1 MAAWILAQGLSAE
14 RPLVILSDNS
24 VEHALFALA
33 AQHVGVPSA
42 AISPAYSLMSK
53 DFDKLRSMVSL
64 LEPGAIYVS
73 AMQPFAAAL
82 AAIQPLHSA
91 TIVSGNAAD
100 TGAIS
105 FRTIAA
111 TLETPDVAKAF
122 AAVTPDTIA
131 KFLFTSGSTGTPKA
145 VINTQRMLTSSQQAK
160 AQTWSFLEGS
170 GDGLVILDWLP
181 WSHTFGANHNFNLV
195 LRNGGT
201 LFVDGGKPAPGLFA
215 TSLANLR
222 SVMPTVYF
230 NVPRG
235 FDMLIAALRSDDELR
250 RRFFSEVK
258 FAFYAGAALP
268 QNLWDA
274 LEELSIKTVGRALP
288 MVSAWGSTE
297 TSPLATDCH
306 FQAQRSGNIGVPI
319 PGTELK
325 LVPSGD
331 KLEVRVRGPNVTP
344 GYWKAPELTAQ
355 AFDAEGFYLI
365 GDAVTFADPARPE
378 LGLFFDGRVAEDFK
392 LNSGTWVSVGTLRVA
407 GIAALAPLAQD
418 IVVTGHGGDEVRF
431 LVFPN
436 IAACRA
442 HAGLTDSADVKDVI
456 GHDKVR
462 HSIAQGLAKL
472 KAQSGNSSGHATRA
486 LLLAEPASVDG
497 GEITDK
503 GYINQRAVLT
513 RRAQAVATLDDD
525 GFRRMDRL
533 RRVRR
538 GTSDLARHAGTSP
551 AMTKSKSFALTNLL
565 PKQLTCE
572 SFRAIARFTDR
583 AVELPCRA
591 GRKRMLERSGPSGP
605 NARAHQAGWNAGARL
620 AVVAVARS
628 GAALAGHGA
637 EILVQ
642 PPQQV
647 DQNLP
652 LVFLQAGQQPPL
664 AFERGHDHLVVD
676 RAPARGQRDGV
687 GAAVVGCGAD
697 RDQAALLQHRKIAAD
712 RPLVEADHVAD
723 PRGRNAGLDRQQR
736 HDPPFRDVD
745 AEIALIKHR
754 RAVRQLVGDEGDER
768 RNVAV
773 EIEQRAVIGGCG
785 LHWARP
791 ARFPAKGNLAHVS
804 IIAAELRPSNRDMGQ
819 GFTRTNFGRSR

>member
-1 MAAWILAQGLSAE
+1 MTPLAARRDDPEVLFAAPEIVADHRADGSILLKSTAPLKPSARCVGDWLEHWARQTPDRVFLGERASVDAPWTTITYKDALGQVRATAAWILAQGLSAE
-14 RPLVILSDNS
+14 RPLVILGDNS
-24 VEHALFALA
+24 VDHALFALA

-42 AISPAYSLMSK
+42 AISPAYSLMSR
-53 DFDKLRSMVSL
+53 DFDKLKSMITL

-73 AMQPFAAAL
+73 GTKPFAAAL
-82 AAIQPLHSA
+82 AAIKPLHSA
-91 TIVSGNAAD
+91 KIISGNAEDAD
-100 TGAIS
+100 AIS
-105 FRTIAA
+105 FRSIGA
-111 TLETPDVAKAF
+111 TPETPDVEKAF

-131 KFLFTSGSTGTPKA
+131 KFLFTSGSTGAPKA

-160 AQTWSFLEGS
+160 AQTWAFLEGAR
-170 GDGLVILDWLP
+170 DLVILDWLP

-201 LFVDGGKPAPGLFA
+201 LYVDGGKPAPGLFA

-235 FDMLIAALRSDDELR
+235 FDMLIAALRGDDELR
-250 RRFFSEVK
+250 RRFFGEVK

-274 LEELSIKTVGRALP
+274 LEELSIKTSGRALP

-306 FQAQRSGNIGVPI
+306 FQANRSGNIGVPI

-325 LVPSGD
+325 LVPSGE

-355 AFDAEGFYLI
+355 AFDADGFYLI

-407 GIAALAPLAQD
+407 GISALAPLAQD

-442 HAGLTDSADVKDVI
+442 HAGLPDSAEVKDVL
-456 GHDKVR
+456 GHEKIR
-462 HSIAQGLAKL
+462 AAIAQGLAKL
-472 KAQSGNSSGHATRA
+472 KAQSGHSSGHATRA

-513 RRAQAVATLDDD
+513 RRA
-525 GFRRMDRL
+525 
-533 RRVRR
+533 
-538 GTSDLARHAGTSP
+538 GT
-551 AMTKSKSFALTNLL
+551 
-565 PKQLTCE
+565 
-572 SFRAIARFTDR
+572 
-583 AVELPCRA
+583 V
-591 GRKRMLERSGPSGP
+591 
-605 NARAHQAGWNAGARL
+605 
-620 AVVAVARS
+620 
-628 GAALAGHGA
+628 AALDNDTSAEWIGCAG
-637 EILVQ
+637 
-642 PPQQV
+642 
-647 DQNLP
+647 
-652 LVFLQAGQQPPL
+652 
-664 AFERGHDHLVVD
+664 
-676 RAPARGQRDGV
+676 
-687 GAAVVGCGAD
+687 
-697 RDQAALLQHRKIAAD
+697 
-712 RPLVEADHVAD
+712 
-723 PRGRNAGLDRQQR
+723 
-736 HDPPFRDVD
+736 
-745 AEIALIKHR
+745 
-754 RAVRQLVGDEGDER
+754 
-768 RNVAV
+768 
-773 EIEQRAVIGGCG
+773 
-785 LHWARP
+785 
-791 ARFPAKGNLAHVS
+791 
-804 IIAAELRPSNRDMGQ
+804 
-819 GFTRTNFGRSR
+819 

>member
-1 MAAWILAQGLSAE
+1 MTPAAAPGRDQSETLFATPAIMADRRADGSIVLKSTTPLQPSARCIGDWLEYWARQAPKRVFLADRASADAPWATVTYKDALKQVRSAGAWILAQGLSAE

-53 DFDKLRSMVSL
+53 DFDKLRSMIKL
-64 LEPGAIYVS
+64 LGPGAIYVS

-100 TGAIS
+100 TGAMP
-105 FRTIAA
+105 FRAIAA
-111 TLETPDVAKAF
+111 TPETPDVAKAF

-160 AQTWSFLEGS
+160 AQTWSFLEDRGE
-170 GDGLVILDWLP
+170 DLVILDWLP

-195 LRNGGT
+195 LRKGGT
-201 LFVDGGKPAPGLFA
+201 LHVDGGKPAPGLFA
-215 TSLANLR
+215 TSLTNLR

-235 FDMLIAALRSDDELR
+235 FDMLIAALRGDDELR
-250 RRFFSEVK
+250 QRFFSEVK

-355 AFDAEGFYLI
+355 AFDTEGFYLI

-442 HAGLTDSADVKDVI
+442 HAGLPDSADAKDVI
-456 GHDKVR
+456 GHDNVR
-462 HSIAQGLAKL
+462 SAIAAGLARL

-513 RRAQAVATLDDD
+513 RRAQAVATLDD
-525 GFRRMDRL
+525 
-533 RRVRR
+533 
-538 GTSDLARHAGTSP
+538 
-551 AMTKSKSFALTNLL
+551 
-565 PKQLTCE
+565 
-572 SFRAIARFTDR
+572 
-583 AVELPCRA
+583 
-591 GRKRMLERSGPSGP
+591 
-605 NARAHQAGWNAGARL
+605 GA
-620 AVVAVARS
+620 S
-628 GAALAGHGA
+628 A
-637 EILVQ
+637 EWI
-642 PPQQV
+642 
-647 DQNLP
+647 
-652 LVFLQAGQQPPL
+652 
-664 AFERGHDHLVVD
+664 
-676 RAPARGQRDGV
+676 
-687 GAAVVGCGAD
+687 GC
-697 RDQAALLQHRKIAAD
+697 
-712 RPLVEADHVAD
+712 
-723 PRGRNAGLDRQQR
+723 
-736 HDPPFRDVD
+736 
-745 AEIALIKHR
+745 
-754 RAVRQLVGDEGDER
+754 
-768 RNVAV
+768 
-773 EIEQRAVIGGCG
+773 
-785 LHWARP
+785 
-791 ARFPAKGNLAHVS
+791 
-804 IIAAELRPSNRDMGQ
+804 
-819 GFTRTNFGRSR
+819 

>member
-1 MAAWILAQGLSAE
+1 MTLAAASGDNSRNLFATPAIVADRRADGSILMKSTVPLQPGARCIGDWLEHWARQAPDRIFLADRASADAPWTTVTYQDALQQVRAAAAWILAQGLSAE

-53 DFDKLRSMVSL
+53 DFDKLKSMITL
-64 LEPGAIYVS
+64 LGPGAIYVS
-73 AMQPFAAAL
+73 GTKPFAAAL
-82 AAIQPLHSA
+82 AAIKPLHSA
-91 TIVSGNAAD
+91 TIVSGSAGRQLMRSRSAA
-100 TGAIS
+100 
-105 FRTIAA
+105 IAA
-111 TLETPDVAKAF
+111 TPETPDVEKAF
-122 AAVTPDTIA
+122 AAITPDTIA

-160 AQTWSFLEGS
+160 AQTWTFLEDIGEK
-170 GDGLVILDWLP
+170 LVILDWLP

-201 LFVDGGKPAPGLFA
+201 LYVDGGKPAPGLFA

-235 FDMLIAALRSDDELR
+235 FDMLIAALRSDEELR
-250 RRFFSEVK
+250 KKFFGEVK

-274 LEELSIKTVGRALP
+274 LEELSIKTVGRAMP

-306 FQAQRSGNIGVPI
+306 FQAKRSGNIGVPI

-442 HAGLTDSADVKDVI
+442 HAGLPDNADVKDVI

-462 HSIAQGLAKL
+462 GAIAQGLAKL

-486 LLLAEPASVDG
+486 LLLAEIASVDG

-513 RRAQAVATLDDD
+513 RRAGAVATLDDD
-525 GFRRMDRL
+525 SSAEWIGC
-533 RRVRR
+533 
-538 GTSDLARHAGTSP
+538 AG
-551 AMTKSKSFALTNLL
+551 
-565 PKQLTCE
+565 
-572 SFRAIARFTDR
+572 
-583 AVELPCRA
+583 
-591 GRKRMLERSGPSGP
+591 
-605 NARAHQAGWNAGARL
+605 
-620 AVVAVARS
+620 
-628 GAALAGHGA
+628 
-637 EILVQ
+637 
-642 PPQQV
+642 
-647 DQNLP
+647 
-652 LVFLQAGQQPPL
+652 
-664 AFERGHDHLVVD
+664 
-676 RAPARGQRDGV
+676 
-687 GAAVVGCGAD
+687 
-697 RDQAALLQHRKIAAD
+697 
-712 RPLVEADHVAD
+712 
-723 PRGRNAGLDRQQR
+723 
-736 HDPPFRDVD
+736 
-745 AEIALIKHR
+745 
-754 RAVRQLVGDEGDER
+754 
-768 RNVAV
+768 
-773 EIEQRAVIGGCG
+773 
-785 LHWARP
+785 
-791 ARFPAKGNLAHVS
+791 
-804 IIAAELRPSNRDMGQ
+804 
-819 GFTRTNFGRSR
+819 

>member
-1 MAAWILAQGLSAE
+1 MTPLAARRDDPEALFAVPAIVADRRADGSIILKSTTPLKQSARCVGDWLVHWAAQTPDRIFLGERADVDAPWTTVTYRQALGQVRATAAWILAQGLSAE
-14 RPLVILSDNS
+14 RPLVILSDNGID
-24 VEHALFALA
+24 HALFALA

-53 DFDKLRSMVSL
+53 DFDKLKSMITL
-64 LEPGAIYVS
+64 LQPGAIYVS
-73 AMQPFAAAL
+73 GTKPFAAAL
-82 AAIQPLHSA
+82 AAIKSLHSA
-91 TIVSGNAAD
+91 EVISGNAEDAD
-100 TGAIS
+100 AIS
-105 FRTIAA
+105 FRAIAA
-111 TLETPDVAKAF
+111 TPETPDVAKAF

-160 AQTWSFLEGS
+160 AQTWTFLEEAR
-170 GDGLVILDWLP
+170 DLVILDWLP

-201 LFVDGGKPAPGLFA
+201 LYVDGGKPAPGLFA

-235 FDMLIAALRSDDELR
+235 FDMLIAALRGDEELR

-274 LEELSIKTVGRALP
+274 LEQLSIKTSGRALP

-306 FQAQRSGNIGVPI
+306 FQASRSGNIGVPI

-355 AFDAEGFYLI
+355 AFDADGFYLI
-365 GDAVTFADPARPE
+365 GDAVTFADPAQPE

-407 GIAALAPLAQD
+407 GISALAPLAQD

-442 HAGLTDSADVKDVI
+442 HAGLPDGAEVKDVI
-456 GHDKVR
+456 GHEKVR
-462 HSIAQGLAKL
+462 AAFAQGLAKL

-513 RRAQAVATLDDD
+513 RRAGAVATLDNDASAEWI
-525 GFRRMDRL
+525 GC
-533 RRVRR
+533 
-538 GTSDLARHAGTSP
+538 AG
-551 AMTKSKSFALTNLL
+551 
-565 PKQLTCE
+565 
-572 SFRAIARFTDR
+572 
-583 AVELPCRA
+583 
-591 GRKRMLERSGPSGP
+591 
-605 NARAHQAGWNAGARL
+605 
-620 AVVAVARS
+620 
-628 GAALAGHGA
+628 
-637 EILVQ
+637 
-642 PPQQV
+642 
-647 DQNLP
+647 
-652 LVFLQAGQQPPL
+652 
-664 AFERGHDHLVVD
+664 
-676 RAPARGQRDGV
+676 
-687 GAAVVGCGAD
+687 
-697 RDQAALLQHRKIAAD
+697 
-712 RPLVEADHVAD
+712 
-723 PRGRNAGLDRQQR
+723 
-736 HDPPFRDVD
+736 
-745 AEIALIKHR
+745 
-754 RAVRQLVGDEGDER
+754 
-768 RNVAV
+768 
-773 EIEQRAVIGGCG
+773 
-785 LHWARP
+785 
-791 ARFPAKGNLAHVS
+791 
-804 IIAAELRPSNRDMGQ
+804 
-819 GFTRTNFGRSR
+819 

>member
-1 MAAWILAQGLSAE
+1 LLLTTTIVVLNISGKAAFELQAGITAIPTRRDRRKPMAFAAPSGDNSRNLFATPAIVADRRADGSILVRSTTPLRESARCIGDWLEHWARQAPDRIFLADRTSAGAPWSTVSYKEALKQVRGAAAWILAQGLSAE

-42 AISPAYSLMSK
+42 AISPAYSLMSR
-53 DFDKLRSMVSL
+53 DFDKLKSMIGL
-64 LEPGAIYVS
+64 LGPGAIYVS
-73 AMQPFAAAL
+73 AVKPFAAAL
-82 AAIQPLHSA
+82 AAIKPLHDA
-91 TIVSGNAAD
+91 HIASGNANDAE
-100 TGAIS
+100 AIT
-105 FRTIAA
+105 FRAVAA
-111 TLETPDVAKAF
+111 TPETPDVERAF
-122 AAVTPDTIA
+122 AAITPDTIA

-160 AQTWSFLEGS
+160 AQTWTFLDDI
-170 GDGLVILDWLP
+170 GDELVILDWLP

-201 LFVDGGKPAPGLFA
+201 LYVDGGKPAPGLFA

-235 FDMLIAALRSDDELR
+235 FDMLIAALRSDDDLR
-250 RRFFSEVK
+250 KKFFGEVK

-306 FQAQRSGNIGVPI
+306 FQAKRSGNIGVPI

-344 GYWKAPELTAQ
+344 GYWKAPVLTAQ

-365 GDAVTFADPARPE
+365 GDAVTFADPDRPE

-431 LVFPN
+431 LIFPN

-442 HAGLTDSADVKDVI
+442 HAGLPDNADVRDVI
-456 GHDKVR
+456 GHEKVR
-462 HSIAQGLAKL
+462 GAIAQGLARL

-486 LLLAEPASVDG
+486 LLLAEPASVDD

-513 RRAQAVATLDDD
+513 RRAAAVAVLDDN
-525 GFRRMDRL
+525 
-533 RRVRR
+533 
-538 GTSDLARHAGTSP
+538 SS
-551 AMTKSKSFALTNLL
+551 S
-565 PKQLTCE
+565 E
-572 SFRAIARFTDR
+572 
-583 AVELPCRA
+583 
-591 GRKRMLERSGPSGP
+591 
-605 NARAHQAGWNAGARL
+605 W
-620 AVVAVARS
+620 
-628 GAALAGHGA
+628 
-637 EILVQ
+637 
-642 PPQQV
+642 
-647 DQNLP
+647 
-652 LVFLQAGQQPPL
+652 
-664 AFERGHDHLVVD
+664 
-676 RAPARGQRDGV
+676 
-687 GAAVVGCGAD
+687 VGC
-697 RDQAALLQHRKIAAD
+697 
-712 RPLVEADHVAD
+712 
-723 PRGRNAGLDRQQR
+723 AG
-736 HDPPFRDVD
+736 
-745 AEIALIKHR
+745 
-754 RAVRQLVGDEGDER
+754 
-768 RNVAV
+768 
-773 EIEQRAVIGGCG
+773 
-785 LHWARP
+785 
-791 ARFPAKGNLAHVS
+791 
-804 IIAAELRPSNRDMGQ
+804 
-819 GFTRTNFGRSR
+819 

>member
-1 MAAWILAQGLSAE
+1 MTIAASSGDKSSKLFATPAIVADRRADGSIIVKSTAPLGESTRCIGDWLEHWARQAPDRIFLADRASADAPWSTVTYKDALKQVRGAAAWILAQGLSAE

-42 AISPAYSLMSK
+42 AISPAYSLMSR
-53 DFDKLRSMVSL
+53 DYDKFKSMVGL

-73 AMQPFAAAL
+73 AIKPFAAAL
-82 AAIQPLHSA
+82 AAIRPLHTA
-91 TIVSGNAAD
+91 TIVSGNADDGDAV
-100 TGAIS
+100 A

-111 TLETPDVAKAF
+111 TPETTDVDKAF
-122 AAVTPDTIA
+122 AAITPNTIA

-160 AQTWSFLEGS
+160 AQTWTFLEDI
-170 GDGLVILDWLP
+170 GDKLVILDWLP

-201 LFVDGGKPAPGLFA
+201 LYVDGGKPAPGLFL

-222 SVMPTVYF
+222 SVRPTVYF

-235 FDMLIAALRSDDELR
+235 FDMLIAALRGEDELR
-250 RRFFSEVK
+250 HRFFSEVK

-306 FQAQRSGNIGVPI
+306 FQARRSGNIGVPI

-331 KLEVRVRGPNVTP
+331 KLEVRVRGPNVSP

-365 GDAVTFADPARPE
+365 GDAVTFADPERPE

-431 LVFPN
+431 LIFPN

-442 HAGLTDSADVKDVI
+442 HAGLPDTADVKDVI
-456 GHDKVR
+456 GHDRVR
-462 HSIAQGLAKL
+462 SAIAQGLVKL

-513 RRAQAVATLDDD
+513 RRAGAVATLDDD
-525 GFRRMDRL
+525 ASAEWIGC
-533 RRVRR
+533 
-538 GTSDLARHAGTSP
+538 AG
-551 AMTKSKSFALTNLL
+551 
-565 PKQLTCE
+565 
-572 SFRAIARFTDR
+572 
-583 AVELPCRA
+583 
-591 GRKRMLERSGPSGP
+591 
-605 NARAHQAGWNAGARL
+605 
-620 AVVAVARS
+620 
-628 GAALAGHGA
+628 
-637 EILVQ
+637 
-642 PPQQV
+642 
-647 DQNLP
+647 
-652 LVFLQAGQQPPL
+652 
-664 AFERGHDHLVVD
+664 
-676 RAPARGQRDGV
+676 
-687 GAAVVGCGAD
+687 
-697 RDQAALLQHRKIAAD
+697 
-712 RPLVEADHVAD
+712 
-723 PRGRNAGLDRQQR
+723 
-736 HDPPFRDVD
+736 
-745 AEIALIKHR
+745 
-754 RAVRQLVGDEGDER
+754 
-768 RNVAV
+768 
-773 EIEQRAVIGGCG
+773 
-785 LHWARP
+785 
-791 ARFPAKGNLAHVS
+791 
-804 IIAAELRPSNRDMGQ
+804 
-819 GFTRTNFGRSR
+819 